1 LPTLVNSVEHNLDL
15 SGYNCPIPV
24 LKTKKFLSE
33 IAPGDLVSVITTDP
47 ASKLD
52 LEDFCVKTGNILLK
66 QTLCQ
71 GVITSIIQKRSSL

>member
-1 LPTLVNSVEHNLDL
+1 MPTLVNTVEYTLDL

-33 IAPGDLVSVITTDP
+33 ISPGDRVNIITTDP
-47 ASKLD
+47 ASRVD

-66 QTLCQ
+66 QSSVQ
-71 GVITSIIQKRSSL
+71 GLITSIIQKRE